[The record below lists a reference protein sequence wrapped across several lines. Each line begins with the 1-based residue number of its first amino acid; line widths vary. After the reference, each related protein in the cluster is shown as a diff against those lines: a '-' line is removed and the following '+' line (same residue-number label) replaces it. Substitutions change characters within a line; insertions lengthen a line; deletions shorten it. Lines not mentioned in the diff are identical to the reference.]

1 MKKSLSLPVI
11 FALTAFLVG
20 LNLRPVLS
28 AVGPLFSQLNSASGL
43 SGIQFS
49 LLTTLP
55 VIMMGLAA
63 LGGPELLRRTGSVRG
78 VAAGLA
84 LLALACLL
92 RKFSLSSSWLIATAL
107 LAGSGIGI
115 VQSLLPA
122 LIKQNYARYSATLMS
137 LFSTGIMAGA
147 AVAAATAA
155 PMSSAI
161 GTANTFAA
169 AGLPVL
175 LALGVWTLQ
184 TRRSAALPMMQGY
197 HVRLTGRAW
206 LLMFFFGIGTGAYT
220 LVLAW
225 LPPLYI
231 QAGWSARSSGYILA
245 GLTLTE
251 VVAGFMVTAVV
262 HRFPDRRGLLIMVL
276 LLLLAGLVSLI
287 VAPGTTPILSTLLLG
302 AGIGAL
308 FPLSLTVT
316 LDHAATP
323 SEAGRLLAFVQG
335 GGYLLAAL
343 MPLIAGVVQDHTDS
357 LATAWVIMS
366 VGVIL
371 LIFIVSHLRPVLR
384 PVRK

>member
-1 MKKSLSLPVI
+1 MKTSSPLPVI

-28 AVGPLFSQLNSASGL
+28 AVGPLFPQLKSEFGL

-63 LGGPELLRRTGSVRG
+63 LGGPVLQRRTGSVRG
-78 VAAGLA
+78 VVVGLA
-84 LLALACLL
+84 LMALACLL

-107 LAGSGIGI
+107 LAGTGIGM
-115 VQSLLPA
+115 VQALLPA
-122 LIKQNYARYSATLMS
+122 LIKQDYARYSATLMS

-147 AVAAATAA
+147 AVAAATAV
-155 PMSSAI
+155 PLSSAI
-161 GTANTFAA
+161 GIENTFAV
-169 AGLPVL
+169 AGLPAL
-175 LALGVWTLQ
+175 LALGVWGVQ
-184 TRRSAALPMMQGY
+184 IRRSAAQPMRQ
-197 HVRLTGRAW
+197 HRAARLSGHAW
-206 LLMFFFGIGTGAYT
+206 LLMLFFGIGTGAYT

-251 VVAGFMVTAVV
+251 VVAGFMVTALV

-276 LLLLAGLVSLI
+276 MLLLAGLVSLI

-343 MPLIAGVVQDHTDS
+343 MPFIAGVVQDQTDS
-357 LATAWVIMS
+357 LSTAWGIMS
-366 VGVIL
+366 VGVIV
-371 LIFIVSHLRPVLR
+371 LIAIALRLRPLN
-384 PVRK
+384 K